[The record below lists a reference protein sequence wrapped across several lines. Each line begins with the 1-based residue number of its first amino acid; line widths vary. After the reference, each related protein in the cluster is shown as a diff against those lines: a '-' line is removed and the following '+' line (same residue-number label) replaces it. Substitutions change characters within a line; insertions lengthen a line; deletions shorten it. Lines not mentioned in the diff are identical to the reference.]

1 MNDAQTTIEA
11 CINEVDRLR
20 TMLKKV
26 KTVQVKSADEKAIV
40 KATSLSWFNN
50 HRMPLVNIICEE
62 SLNVID
68 NLYRNILALSDKSG
82 SRKKFDNYL
91 KELKTY
97 LSSLRSDTITKLANT
112 INASNDKAPNF
123 IAVIRDSDMA
133 AILERRWSE
142 CIICVNNKAPLSATV
157 MMGGL
162 LESLLLTRFLQFSDK
177 RQIFTANNCPKD
189 KAGTALQFKE
199 WVLRNYID
207 VAHELGWIS
216 QTEKDIG
223 VVLRD
228 YRNYIHPFKE
238 KSHGIIMQ
246 PKDAV
251 ILWEVTKSISK
262 QIVNFTP

>member
-1 MNDAQTTIEA
+1 MNDAQSTIEA

-20 TMLKKV
+20 TILKKV
-26 KTVQVKSADEKAIV
+26 KAVQVKSADEKAII

-50 HRMPLVNIICEE
+50 HRMPLVNIIGEE
-62 SLNVID
+62 SLSVID
-68 NLYRNILALSDKSG
+68 NIYRKILALSDKSG
-82 SRKKFDNYL
+82 SRKKFDTNL
-91 KELKTY
+91 KDLKTY
-97 LSSLRSDTITKLANT
+97 LSSVRSETITKLADT
-112 INASNDKAPNF
+112 KNASNDKAPDF
-123 IAVIRDSDMA
+123 MALVRDSDMVT
-133 AILERRWSE
+133 ILERRWSE
-142 CIICVNNKAPLSATV
+142 CIICVNSKAPLSATV

-177 RQIFTANNCPKD
+177 RQVFTASSCPKD
-189 KAGTALQFKE
+189 KTGTALQFKE

-223 VVLRD
+223 EVLRD

-251 ILWEVTKSISK
+251 ILWEVTKSISR
-262 QIVNFTP
+262 QIINFTP